1 MTNMKEFKSLQEET
15 LIDGL
20 IFSKLFSYFFTF
32 RSIIL
37 ILSFQT
43 NDNHLL
49 YFKDVDQLKIM
60 LAFNQFE
67 EPDE

>member
-1 MTNMKEFKSLQEET
+1 MKEFKSLQEET